1 MAKLRIGLLAHQFLI
16 NIGANDFIKNLIRGL
31 SQNPDYEL
39 VFIVPTKSA
48 AIAQDVAPQILRV
61 LSKAPPLRRAL
72 RWGYKKVRPV
82 IDKPTSVA
90 DEAYSFYLQA
100 CPKMKI
106 LPSDES
112 VEALRRLIADD
123 VIDIVMPSIFPL
135 PADIPHL
142 NYWPDCQ
149 PKHFPEFFDDE
160 SQRIRD
166 ERVRGLLGSG
176 YPLIINSRDAKQDMI
191 RFYDADPDQIFDLP
205 FAPIIE
211 FDRLVP
217 RPELITEYNL
227 DESYFLV
234 SNQFWIHKDLE
245 TVLNAVR
252 LSKEEGAPVR
262 VYFTGKMEE
271 PRKPGYIEGLEKL
284 VEDHE
289 IGDQV
294 RFFGLVPK
302 EHQIEIMKRAIAV
315 IQPSKFEGG
324 PGGGAVYDSTS
335 LGIRSIVSDIAINKE
350 LPIDDRFITL
360 FKVGDPAD
368 LLTKLRRIA
377 AEEHVSPEIEDLY
390 QNGLESSRK
399 LSERLSA
406 ALGAARIVHSK
417 FSS

>member
-31 SQNPDYEL
+31 SQNPEYEL
-39 VFIVPTKSA
+39 VFLVPTKSA
-48 AIAQDVAPQILRV
+48 AIAHDVVQQMSGV
-61 LSKAPPLRRAL
+61 LDKAPSLRKAL
-72 RWGYKKVRPV
+72 RWSFKKVRPV
-82 IDKPTSVA
+82 IDKQTVVDP
-90 DEAYSFYLQA
+90 DYDFYLQA
-100 CPKMKI
+100 CPAMQI

-112 VEALRRLIADD
+112 VDALRQLIADG
-123 VIDIVMPSIFPL
+123 VVDIVMPSIFPL
-135 PADIPHL
+135 PADIPHM

-160 SQRIRD
+160 SQRVRD
-166 ERVRGLLGSG
+166 ERIRGLLKSG

-217 RPELITEYNL
+217 RPELIREYNL
-227 DESYFLV
+227 DDSFFLV

-245 TVLNAVR
+245 TVLKAIR
-252 LSKEEGAPVR
+252 LSKEKDEPVR

-271 PRKPGYIEGLEKL
+271 PRKPGYIESLMKL
-284 VEDHE
+284 VEDYE

-315 IQPSKFEGG
+315 VQPSKFEGG
-324 PGGGAVYDSTS
+324 PGGGSVYDSTS

-350 LPIDDRFITL
+350 LPIDDTFISS
-360 FKVGDPAD
+360 FKVGDPSD
-368 LLTKLRRIA
+368 LLSKMRQIA
-377 AEEHVSPEIEDLY
+377 ADDYASPQIEDLY
-390 QNGLESSRK
+390 QNGLVSSRK

-406 ALGAARIVHSK
+406 ALETARETHKARSA
-417 FSS
+417 